1 MTAGRRLTPCW
12 LAYTLDSKSACC
24 AALVNYSVSFCV
36 QFKVLSGNAH
46 LTGQKRRCKQ
56 VDE

>member
-24 AALVNYSVSFCV
+24 AAFVKYSDLCCV
-36 QFKVLSGNAH
+36 QLEMLSD
-46 LTGQKRRCKQ
+46 RS
-56 VDE
+56 E